1 MRITKLLPIRMMMI
15 AVTVGATTS
24 AFEHYYR
31 KTTGGDLLSS
41 PFFERVFRNW
51 EAE

>member
-15 AVTVGATTS
+15 AVTVGAATS

-31 KTTGGDLLSS
+31 KPTGDDLLSS
-41 PFFERVFRNW
+41 PFFERVFGNW

>member
-1 MRITKLLPIRMMMI
+1 MRITKLLPIRIMMI
-15 AVTVGATTS
+15 AVTVGAATS

-31 KTTGGDLLSS
+31 KTTGDDLLSS
-41 PFFERVFRNW
+41 PLFERVFGNR

>member
-1 MRITKLLPIRMMMI
+1 VRKTKLLPIRMMMI
-15 AVTVGATTS
+15 AVTVGAATS

-31 KTTGGDLLSS
+31 KTTGDDLLSS
-41 PFFERVFRNW
+41 PFFERVFGNR